1 MASETVLETVLER
14 EKAQQRWTYSP
25 VFVLLLIYN
34 QHLNIL

>member
-1 MASETVLETVLER
+1 MESEMVLEMVLER

-25 VFVLLLIYN
+25 VFVLLLIYH